1 MMKTKCN
8 IFRAVLI
15 AAAVF
20 CTAEVSAQGIP
31 SLFGKERAN
40 SRDRSSDIPTTITA
54 MSMDVDMGK
63 NIATLLGDV
72 FVDDQEMTIRCEKM
86 LIFFEDKKKADNTAK
101 DGAADKDNAAIK
113 VSAADKEKSSDPQE
127 MAGGKRPVKIECYT
141 NVVIQA
147 KQKPAEDGKP
157 PKEQKATAEKA
168 VYDLVK
174 DEITLTGDA
183 KNLPVIYDGDS
194 KVTGTKIIIIIN
206 EERMIVLRGT
216 ASTKEALKKK

>member
-1 MMKTKCN
+1 MKKIKKN

-20 CTAEVSAQGIP
+20 CTVEVSAQGMP

-40 SRDRSSDIPTTITA
+40 SRDRSGDIPTTITA
-54 MSMDVDMGK
+54 MSMDVDMGR

-72 FVDDQEMTIRCEKM
+72 FVDDQEMMIRCDKM
-86 LIFFEDKKKADNTAK
+86 LIFFEEKKKDAEEKEETEVK
-101 DGAADKDNAAIK
+101 
-113 VSAADKEKSSDPQE
+113 KEKDE
-127 MAGGKRPVKIECYT
+127 KEEIAGGKKPVRIECYT

-147 KQKPAEDGKP
+147 KQKPTEDGKA

-183 KNLPVIYDGDS
+183 KNPPVIYDGEN
-194 KVTGTKIIIIIN
+194 KVSGTKIIIIIN

-216 ASTKEALKKK
+216 ASTKEALKK